1 MSFRQ
6 DRTNPSSAVSNWH
19 GRSETP
25 KGWPSTRVS
34 TWVNS
39 GLFGGGGGAN
49 TWFGIYSFNSQTSI
63 SDGAKYPCPARPWEK
78 QTNAPLMS
86 NGSIPMRG
94 TYTGN
99 DQYMFYELKE
109 DGTVAENAARIGQYS
124 VTNGEWRQYAM
135 TTNGSDIMLMGGS
148 MKYTPSSNNRIM
160 PGLVV
165 SPLSDINTAGTPTIE
180 DHECYNLNGSSWAS
194 DQFRTI
200 HVYNEDTANNMIYW
214 CLAGKPLGYTGWVF
228 GTYDTSSDSIACTGY
243 ARTYGGDWGTD
254 GTHWVC
260 QGGSGRMYGFVQGAQ
275 GRPSVFMSNATSES
289 SSNAYQRMY
298 AQAWAKNVTY
308 TSYGR
313 PGAVY
318 YLGQYSGNDQFF
330 VMYSVQQLY
339 GAAET
344 YIAKMTPYD
353 GNVQSNK
360 LIYASN
366 NQGNMQPPEFAGMT
380 TGAVIDSSGNIYLI
394 MDRTGLMSNREC
406 VVMKLN
412 SSFTVQWTRVM
423 QASASATWNTQVGN
437 AKQLECTGITLSADE
452 NYLVVHGTMEYLPS
466 SGQYRKA
473 FAFRVP
479 ADGSGAM
486 ANNLPAHKLE
496 YGADSV
502 TPTTRNDFVNDNYFV
517 RYYDPADTSA
527 SPNPRPVNETSFGGN
542 WGSATANGNVNYG
555 GNQSAATKPGFSTAL
570 GNQAITYGNYAY
582 PNLFEG

>member
-34 TWVNS
+34 QWVNS
-39 GLFGGGGGAN
+39 GLFGAGSGAN
-49 TWFGIYSFNSQTSI
+49 TWFGIYSFNSQTST

-86 NGSIPMRG
+86 NGSIPMRA

-124 VTNGEWRQYAM
+124 ITNGEWRQYAM

-148 MKYTPSSNNRIM
+148 MKYSPSSANRIG

-165 SPLSDINTAGTPTIE
+165 SPLSDINTSGTPTVE
-180 DHECYNLNGSSWAS
+180 DYEWWNVAGSSWSS
-194 DQFRTI
+194 DQFRNI

-214 CLAGKPLGYTGWVF
+214 CLGGKPLGYTGWVF
-228 GTYDTSSDSIACTGY
+228 GTYDTSSNSISMTGY
-243 ARTYGGDWGTD
+243 ARMYGGDWSTS
-254 GTHWVC
+254 GTHWVS
-260 QGGSGRMYGFVQGAQ
+260 QGGSGRMYGFVRGAN
-275 GRPSVFMSNATSES
+275 GRPSVFMSDATSEAAS
-289 SSNAYQRMY
+289 WSFEKCRTQAY
-298 AQAWAKNVTY
+298 AKNVNY
-308 TSYGR
+308 TSAGNC
-313 PGAVY
+313 GAAY
-318 YLGQYSGNDQFF
+318 YLGQESGQDQFF
-330 VMYSVQQLY
+330 VMYAVQHLY
-339 GAAET
+339 GAYET
-344 YIAKMTPYD
+344 YIAKFTPYN
-353 GNVQSNK
+353 GNVQAHK

-366 NQGNMQPPEFAGMT
+366 NQGNMQPPEFVGMT
-380 TGAVIDSSGNIYLI
+380 TGAVIDSSGNIYLV

-406 VVMKLN
+406 VVMKIN

-423 QASASATWNTQVGN
+423 QASGSATWNTQVGN
-437 AKQLECTGITLSADE
+437 ARNLECTGITLSADE
-452 NYLVVHGTMEYLPS
+452 NYLTVHGTMEYLPN
-466 SGQYRKA
+466 SGQNRKA

-479 ADGSGAM
+479 ADGTGAT
-486 ANNLPAHKLE
+486 ANNQDAHKLE
-496 YGADSV
+496 YGSDSV
-502 TPTTRNDFVNDNYFV
+502 TPTTRNDFTNDNYFV

-527 SPNPRPVNETSFGGN
+527 SPNPRPVHETSMSGN
-542 WGSATANGNVNYG
+542 WGSATSNGNTLFG
-555 GNQSAATKPGFSTAL
+555 GAQGGETKPGISGAL
-570 GNQAITYGNYAY
+570 GNQAIVYGNYAY